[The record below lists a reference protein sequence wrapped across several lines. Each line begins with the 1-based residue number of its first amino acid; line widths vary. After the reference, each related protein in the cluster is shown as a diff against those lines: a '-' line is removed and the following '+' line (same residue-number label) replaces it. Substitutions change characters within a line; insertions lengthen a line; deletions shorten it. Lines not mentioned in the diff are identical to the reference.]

1 MKRRP
6 VLKKQVVE
14 RRPKSRFSEFLRT
27 ARRISRWAFW
37 GSLLLVGSVAI
48 SLLFVSLYNDL
59 LRSSYIRLEH
69 VVLTGVDDN
78 LKAKLLEMAK
88 LNFNTSLL
96 AIDLNEIKR
105 NLEQDPWVKSVDL
118 EKHFP
123 HTLMIRAEKEDPWAI
138 VAMEKLYYMN
148 EQGQIFK
155 ALDPDDETDFPVITG
170 ISTQGGQDRQK
181 LVALAVE
188 VLKTLDAEND
198 PWSRKNLSE
207 VHVTKDGDVVLYFS
221 RLPASIKIRG
231 SDLAGRMED
240 LKKLVNY
247 LNGAGRIQMVSSID
261 LNYAEGAVVVF
272 KKS

>member
-14 RRPKSRFSEFLRT
+14 RKQKGKFSEFLRT
-27 ARRISRWAFW
+27 TRRISKWVLR
-37 GSLLLVGSVAI
+37 GSLLLVGLVTI

-59 LRSSYIRLEH
+59 LKSSYIRLEQ
-69 VVLTGVDDN
+69 VVLTGVDEN

-96 AIDLNEIKR
+96 SIDLNELKR
-105 NLEQDPWVKSVDL
+105 NLEQDPWVRSVNL
-118 EKHFP
+118 EKDFP

-138 VAMEKLYYMN
+138 VAMDKLYYIN
-148 EQGQIFK
+148 HRGKIFK
-155 ALDPDDETDFPVITG
+155 ALDPGDETDFPVITG
-170 ISTQGGQDRQK
+170 ITKDEEDSPK
-181 LVALAVE
+181 LIGIAVE
-188 VLKTLDAEND
+188 VLKTLDAEKD

-207 VHVTKDGDVVLYFS
+207 VHVRKDGDVVLYFPN
-221 RLPASIKIRG
+221 LPASIKIRG

-240 LKKLVNY
+240 LKKVVNY
-247 LNGAGRIQMVSSID
+247 LNSTGRIHMVSSID
-261 LNYAEGAVVVF
+261 LNYTEGAVVVF

>member
-1 MKRRP
+1 MKRKP
-6 VLKKQVVE
+6 VLKRQVVE
-14 RRPKSRFSEFLRT
+14 RGQKSKLSEFLRT
-27 ARRISRWAFW
+27 ARRISKWVFR
-37 GSLLLVGSVAI
+37 GSLLLVGLVTI

-59 LRSSYIRLEH
+59 LASSYIRLEH
-69 VVLTGVDDN
+69 VVLTGVDEN

-105 NLEQDPWVKSVDL
+105 NLEQDPWVRSVNL

-138 VAMEKLYYMN
+138 VSMDKLYYMN
-148 EQGQIFK
+148 QRGKIFK
-155 ALDPDDETDFPVITG
+155 ALDPGDETDFPVITG
-170 ISTQGGQDRQK
+170 ISTEGGEDSQK
-181 LVALAVE
+181 LIALAVE
-188 VLKTLDAEND
+188 VLKTLDAEKD

-207 VHVTKDGDVVLYFS
+207 VHVRKDGDVVLYFS
-221 RLPASIKIRG
+221 HLPASIKIRG
-231 SDLAGRMED
+231 GNLAGRMED

-247 LNGAGRIQMVSSID
+247 LDSCGRIQMVSSID
-261 LNYAEGAVVVF
+261 LNYTEGAVVVF